1 MSETQVIC
9 GYGICNVGK
18 CEIACATLR
27 AENFDAVM
35 DSLTFQKS
43 LVGEYEVDLEK

>member
-1 MSETQVIC
+1 VKSQVIC

-18 CEIACATLR
+18 LEIACATLR
-27 AENFDAVM
+27 AGTFDALM